1 MDPALL
7 LLVGLFAIILLQ
19 VLRTR
24 RVQRQAKETRESVRL
39 GSSVVTTAG
48 LLGTVVDL
56 DEESVTI
63 ESTPG
68 GRSRWVRAAI
78 ARVTPPAEGL
88 EEPPPATGSTDEAAT
103 DTDRRTD

>member
-7 LLVGLFAIILLQ
+7 LLAGLFAVILLQ
-19 VLRTR
+19 VLRMR
-24 RVQRQAKETRESVRL
+24 KVQRQAKETQDSVRL

-63 ESTPG
+63 ESAPG
-68 GRSRWVRAAI
+68 TRTRWVRAAV

-88 EEPPPATGSTDEAAT
+88 ENRPDSTDTSGT
-103 DTDRRTD
+103 DHRTD

>member
-7 LLVGLFAIILLQ
+7 LLAGLFAIILLQ
-19 VLRTR
+19 VLRMR
-24 RVQRQAKETRESVRL
+24 RVQRRAKDTQESVRL

-63 ESTPG
+63 ESTSG
-68 GRSRWVRAAI
+68 SRTRWVRAAI
-78 ARVTPPAEGL
+78 ARVTPPAGGL
-88 EEPPPATGSTDEAAT
+88 ENQPDASDASGTD
-103 DTDRRTD
+103 DRTD